1 MTGNTAIPAYDAIIE
16 PTEDSIIPMSS
27 NTAITAS
34 AASTW
39 EHGPSSGREYVKKR
53 LCTFVIFNIFIFYCI
68 LALNVKLM

>member
-1 MTGNTAIPAYDAIIE
+1 MTGNIATSAYDVTIE

-34 AASTW
+34 AASPW
-39 EHGPSSGREYVKKR
+39 EHGPSLGRECVKKR
-53 LCTFVIFNIFIFYCI
+53 LCIFVIFIIFIFYCI

>member
-1 MTGNTAIPAYDAIIE
+1 MTGNIATSAYDATIE
-16 PTEDSIIPMSS
+16 PTEDSIVPMSS

-34 AASTW
+34 AASSR

-53 LCTFVIFNIFIFYCI
+53 LCIFVIFNIFIFYCI